1 MSKWH
6 PFYRTGVHM
15 ISLTFVM
22 ALLGTLFLWFLLSNK
37 ASAAEP
43 DPKCWVCSFKPPE
56 KSEAPP
62 ALVIKPPTPPEPDI
76 IPKDTAPGPL
86 FDMSL
91 CGPDKQIIYNCDKFE
106 T

>member
-6 PFYRTGVHM
+6 PFYRMGVHM
-15 ISLTFVM
+15 VSLSLIMMLF
-22 ALLGTLFLWFLLSNK
+22 GTLFLWFLLSNK

-62 ALVIKPPTPPEPDI
+62 ALVIKPQHRLSQI
-76 IPKDTAPGPL
+76 SFRRIRLLAPY
-86 FDMSL
+86 S
-91 CGPDKQIIYNCDKFE
+91 I
-106 T
+106 